1 MSNRLVG
8 ETSPYLLQHADNPV
22 DWWPWTQAAFEE
34 ARRRGVPVLLSVG
47 YSSCHWCHV
56 MAHESF
62 EDEATAALLNE
73 HFVSVK
79 VDREERPDVDAVYME
94 AVQAATGQGGW
105 PMTVFLTPDAEPFYF
120 GTYFPPEPR
129 HGMPSFRQVLDGVR
143 QAWEGRRGEV
153 AEVAAKIA
161 RDLGEREIGL
171 GDGERPGEQEQAQAL
186 LGLTREYDERYGG
199 FGGAPK
205 FPPSMVLEFLL
216 RHHAR
221 TGAEGALQ
229 MALDTA
235 ERMARGGIYDQL
247 GGGFAR
253 YSVDREWV
261 VPHFEKMLYDNAL
274 LCRVYAHLW
283 RSTGSES
290 ARRVA
295 LETADFMVRELGTEH
310 GAFASALDADSADA
324 EGRHVEGAYYVWTP
338 AELREVLGEQDAE
351 LAATYYGVTEEGTFE
366 EGASV
371 LQLPVTE
378 TVVDAERVAS
388 VRERLLDARSRRPA
402 PARDDKV
409 VAAWNGLAIAALAET
424 GAYFDRP
431 DLVEAAVRAADVLV
445 RLHMDDAARLL
456 RTSKDGRPGSNA
468 GVLEDYA
475 DVAEGFLTLAS
486 VTGEGVWLEFAG
498 FLLDH
503 VLARFTGEGGALYDT
518 ASDAEQL
525 IRRPQDPTDNATP
538 SGWTAAAGALLS
550 YAAQTGSEPHR
561 TAAERAL
568 GVVKALGP
576 KVPRFVGWGLAVAE
590 AALDGPR
597 EVAVVGAEGD
607 PLRELLHRT
616 ALLGTAPGAV
626 VAVGE
631 PVPSATEPTPPTSD
645 PATTSGPESATEPAP
660 PATEPEPPTTSEPG
674 PAPESAPTP
683 SGTAQGVT
691 EGPKPPSRKRVDVRE
706 VELPLLADRVLVRGR
721 AAAYVCRDF
730 TCDAPTT
737 DPTLLAD
744 ALGVR
749 VDVNDGDIRS
759 T

>member
-1 MSNRLVG
+1 MPNRLAH

-22 DWWPWTQAAFEE
+22 DWWPWSAEAFEE
-34 ARRRGVPVLLSVG
+34 ARKSGKPVLLSVG

-62 EDEATAALLNE
+62 EDQETADYLNA

-120 GTYFPPEPR
+120 GTYFPPAPR
-129 HGMPSFRQVLDGVR
+129 QGSPSFRQVLEGVHS
-143 QAWEGRRGEV
+143 AWTDRRDEV
-153 AEVAAKIA
+153 AEVAGKIV
-161 RDLGEREIGL
+161 RDLAGREIAF
-171 GDGERPGEQEQAQAL
+171 GDTQVPGEEDLAGAL
-186 LGLTREYDERYGG
+186 LGLTRDYDAGHGG

-205 FPPSMVLEFLL
+205 FPPSMAIEFLL

-221 TGAEGALQ
+221 TGSEGALQ
-229 MALDTA
+229 MAADTC

-283 RSTGSES
+283 RSTGSDL

-295 LETADFMVRELGTEH
+295 LETADFMVRELRTNEG
-310 GAFASALDADSADA
+310 GFASALDADSDDGS
-324 EGRHVEGAYYVWTP
+324 GRHVEGAYYVWTP
-338 AELREVLGEQDAE
+338 AQLVEVLGEQDAE
-351 LAATYYGVTEEGTFE
+351 LAADYFGVTEEGTFE

-371 LQLPVTE
+371 LQLPQSEGVF
-378 TVVDAERVAS
+378 DAERIAS
-388 VRERLLDARSRRPA
+388 IRARLLEARGERPA
-402 PARDDKV
+402 PGRDDKV
-409 VAAWNGLAIAALAET
+409 VAAWNGLAVAALAET

-431 DLVEAAVRAADVLV
+431 DLIEAALGAADLLV
-445 RLHMDDAARLL
+445 RLHLDEHARLA
-456 RTSKDGRPGSNA
+456 RTSKDGRVGANA

-475 DVAEGFLTLAS
+475 DVSEGFLALAS

-503 VLARFTGEGGALYDT
+503 VLVQFTDEESGTLYDT
-518 ASDAEQL
+518 AADAEKL

-538 SGWTAAAGALLS
+538 SGWSAAAGALLS
-550 YAAQTGSEPHR
+550 YAAQTGAEPHR
-561 TAAERAL
+561 AAAERAL

-576 KVPRFVGWGLAVAE
+576 RAPRFIGWGLATAE
-590 AALDGPR
+590 ALLDGPR
-597 EVAVVGAEGD
+597 EVAVVGPVDD
-607 PLRELLHRT
+607 PATKELHRA
-616 ALLGTAPGAV
+616 ALLATAPGAV
-626 VAVGE
+626 VAVGA
-631 PVPSATEPTPPTSD
+631 PDSD
-645 PATTSGPESATEPAP
+645 
-660 PATEPEPPTTSEPG
+660 
-674 PAPESAPTP
+674 
-683 SGTAQGVT
+683 
-691 EGPKPPSRKRVDVRE
+691 
-706 VELPLLADRVLVRGR
+706 ELPLLAERLLVSGEPT
-721 AAAYVCRDF
+721 AYVCRNF

-737 DPTLLAD
+737 DVDRLRE
-744 ALGVR
+744 ALKR
-749 VDVNDGDIRS
+749 
-759 T
+759 

>member
-1 MSNRLVG
+1 MPNRLAH

-22 DWWPWTQAAFEE
+22 DWWPWSSEAFEE
-34 ARRRGVPVLLSVG
+34 ARKRNVPVLLSVG

-62 EDEATAALLNE
+62 EDQETAEYLNA
-73 HFVSVK
+73 HYVSVK

-120 GTYFPPEPR
+120 GTYFPPAPR
-129 HGMPSFRQVLDGVR
+129 QGMPSFRQVLQGVH
-143 QAWEGRRGEV
+143 QAWDERRDEV
-153 AEVAAKIA
+153 AEVAGKIV
-161 RDLGEREIGL
+161 RDLAGREISY
-171 GDGERPGEQEQAQAL
+171 GDAQTPGEEELAQAL
-186 LGLTREYDERYGG
+186 LGLTREYDPQRGG

-229 MALDTA
+229 MAQDTC
-235 ERMARGGIYDQL
+235 ERMARGGMYDQL

-253 YSVDREWV
+253 YSVDRDWV

-283 RSTGSES
+283 RSTGSEL

-295 LETADFMVRELGTEH
+295 LETADFMVRELRTNEG
-310 GAFASALDADSADA
+310 GFASALDADSDDGT
-324 EGRHVEGAYYVWTP
+324 GRHVEGAYYVWTP
-338 AELREVLGEQDAE
+338 EQLREVLGEQDAE
-351 LAATYYGVTEEGTFE
+351 LAAQHFGVTEEGTFE

-371 LQLPVTE
+371 LRLPVRDG
-378 TVVDAERVAS
+378 VSDAEKIAS
-388 VRERLLDARSRRPA
+388 ISERLLAARAGRPA
-402 PARDDKV
+402 PGRDDKV

-431 DLVEAAVRAADVLV
+431 DLVEAAVAAADLLV
-445 RLHMDDAARLL
+445 RLHLDEQARLT
-456 RTSKDGRPGSNA
+456 RTSKDGHAGANA

-475 DVAEGFLTLAS
+475 DVAEGFLALAS

-503 VLARFTGEGGALYDT
+503 VLARFTDPESGSLYDT
-518 ASDAEQL
+518 ASDAERL
-525 IRRPQDPTDNATP
+525 IRRPQDPTDNAAP
-538 SGWTAAAGALLS
+538 SGWTAAANALLS
-550 YAAQTGSEPHR
+550 YAAHTGSEPHR

-568 GVVKALGP
+568 GVVRALGP
-576 KVPRFVGWGLAVAE
+576 RVPRFIGWGLAAAE
-590 AALDGPR
+590 AVLDGPR
-597 EVAVVGAEGD
+597 EVAVVGPALDDAGT
-607 PLRELLHRT
+607 RALHRT

-626 VAVGE
+626 VAVG
-631 PVPSATEPTPPTSD
+631 
-645 PATTSGPESATEPAP
+645 
-660 PATEPEPPTTSEPG
+660 
-674 PAPESAPTP
+674 APES
-683 SGTAQGVT
+683 
-691 EGPKPPSRKRVDVRE
+691 EE
-706 VELPLLADRVLVRGR
+706 FPLLADRPLVGGEP
-721 AAAYVCRDF
+721 AAYVCRNF

-737 DPTLLAD
+737 EPDRLRTVLS
-744 ALGVR
+744 G
-749 VDVNDGDIRS
+749 
-759 T
+759 

>member
-1 MSNRLVG
+1 MNRLAH

-22 DWWPWTQAAFEE
+22 DWWPWSEAAFDE
-34 ARRRGVPVLLSVG
+34 ARRVNKPVLLSVG

-62 EDEATAALLNE
+62 EDHPTADYLNE
-73 HFVSVK
+73 HFVSIK

-120 GTYFPPEPR
+120 GTYFPPAPR
-129 HGMPSFRQVLDGVR
+129 HGMPSFRQVLEGVR
-143 QAWEGRRGEV
+143 SAWADRRDEV
-153 AEVAAKIA
+153 AEVAGKIT
-161 RDLGEREIGL
+161 RDLSQREIDYG
-171 GDGERPGEQEQAQAL
+171 GTEAPGKEELSQAL
-186 LGLTREYDERYGG
+186 LGLTREYDPQRGG

-205 FPPSMVLEFLL
+205 FPPSMVVEFLL

-221 TGAEGALQ
+221 TGSEGALE
-229 MALDTA
+229 MAQDTC

-283 RSTGSES
+283 RSTGSEL

-295 LETADFMVRELGTEH
+295 VETADFMVRELRTNEG
-310 GAFASALDADSADA
+310 GFASALDADSDD
-324 EGRHVEGAYYVWTP
+324 GTGTGKHVEGAYYVWTP
-338 AELREVLGEQDAE
+338 EQLVEVLGEADAE
-351 LAATYYGVTEEGTFE
+351 LAAQYFGVTDDGTFE
-366 EGASV
+366 EGQSV
-371 LQLPVTE
+371 LQLPQSEGVF
-378 TVVDAERVAS
+378 DAERIAS
-388 VRERLLDARSRRPA
+388 VKSRLLAARSQRPA
-402 PARDDKV
+402 PGRDDKV

-431 DLVEAAVRAADVLV
+431 DLVEAAVSAADLLV
-445 RLHMDDAARLL
+445 RLHLDEHAKLA
-456 RTSKDGRPGSNA
+456 RTSKDGQVGANA

-475 DVAEGFLTLAS
+475 DVAEGFLALAS

-503 VLARFTGEGGALYDT
+503 VLAGFVDESGALYDT
-518 ASDAEQL
+518 AADAERL

-550 YAAQTGSEPHR
+550 YAAQTGAEPHR
-561 TAAERAL
+561 SAAERAL

-576 KVPRFVGWGLAVAE
+576 RVPRFIGWGLAVAE
-590 AALDGPR
+590 AYLDGPR
-597 EVAVVGAEGD
+597 EVAVVGPSLGD
-607 PLRELLHRT
+607 EAAKALHRT

-626 VAVGE
+626 VAFGV
-631 PVPSATEPTPPTSD
+631 A
-645 PATTSGPESATEPAP
+645 ESE
-660 PATEPEPPTTSEPG
+660 
-674 PAPESAPTP
+674 
-683 SGTAQGVT
+683 
-691 EGPKPPSRKRVDVRE
+691 
-706 VELPLLADRVLVRGR
+706 ELPLLADRPLVGGEP
-721 AAAYVCRDF
+721 AAYVCRNF

-737 DPTLLAD
+737 DPEQLRT
-744 ALGVR
+744 ALSR
-749 VDVNDGDIRS
+749 
-759 T
+759 

>member
-1 MSNRLVG
+1 MANRLAQA
-8 ETSPYLLQHADNPV
+8 TSPYLLQHADNPV
-22 DWWPWTQAAFEE
+22 DWWTWSEEAFEE
-34 ARRRGVPVLLSVG
+34 ARRRDVPVLLSVG

-62 EDEATAALLNE
+62 EDRATADEMNA

-120 GTYFPPEPR
+120 GTYFPPAPR
-129 HGMPSFRQVLDGVR
+129 HGMPSFRQVLEGVR
-143 QAWEGRRGEV
+143 QAWQERRDEVGEV
-153 AEVAAKIA
+153 AGKIT
-161 RDLGEREIGL
+161 RDLAGRELSVG
-171 GDGERPGEQEQAQAL
+171 GDEMPGEQELAQAL
-186 LGLTREYDERYGG
+186 LGLTREYDPQRGG

-205 FPPSMVLEFLL
+205 FPPSMVIEFLL

-229 MALDTA
+229 MAADTC

-253 YSVDREWV
+253 YSVDRDWV

-283 RSTGSES
+283 RATGSEP

-295 LETADFMVRELGTEH
+295 LETADFMVRELRTPEG
-310 GAFASALDADSADA
+310 GFASALDADSDDGT
-324 EGRHVEGAYYVWTP
+324 GRHVEGAYYVWTP
-338 AELREVLGEQDAE
+338 DQLREVLGDADAD
-351 LAATYYGVTEEGTFE
+351 LAARYFGVTEEGTFE

-371 LQLPVTE
+371 LQLPQRDEVS
-378 TVVDAERVAS
+378 DAARIDGI
-388 VRERLLDARSRRPA
+388 RERLLAARGRRPA
-402 PARDDKV
+402 PGRDDKV

-431 DLVEAAVRAADVLV
+431 DLVEAAVAAGDLLV
-445 RLHMDDAARLL
+445 RVHLDEQARIA
-456 RTSKDGRPGSNA
+456 RTSKDGQVGANA

-475 DVAEGFLTLAS
+475 DVAEGFLALAS
-486 VTGEGVWLEFAG
+486 VTGEGVWLDFAG
-498 FLLDH
+498 LLVDH
-503 VLARFTGEGGALYDT
+503 VLARFLDAGSGALYDT
-518 ASDAEQL
+518 ASDAERL

-538 SGWTAAAGALLS
+538 SGWTAAAGALLG
-550 YAAQTGSEPHR
+550 YAAHTGSEPHR

-576 KVPRFVGWGLAVAE
+576 RVPRFIGWGLAVAE

-597 EVAVVGAEGD
+597 EVAVVGRGADDPATAE
-607 PLRELLHRT
+607 LHRT

-626 VAVGE
+626 VA
-631 PVPSATEPTPPTSD
+631 
-645 PATTSGPESATEPAP
+645 
-660 PATEPEPPTTSEPG
+660 
-674 PAPESAPTP
+674 
-683 SGTAQGVT
+683 SGT
-691 EGPKPPSRKRVDVRE
+691 EGSDAF
-706 VELPLLADRVLVRGR
+706 PLLADRPLVDG
-721 AAAYVCRDF
+721 APAAYVCRNF

-737 DPTLLAD
+737 DPGRLRT
-744 ALGVR
+744 ALGGR
-749 VDVNDGDIRS
+749 A
-759 T
+759 

>member
-1 MSNRLVG
+1 MNRLAH

-22 DWWPWTQAAFEE
+22 QWWPWSTEAFDE
-34 ARRRGVPVLLSVG
+34 ARASNRPVLLSVG

-62 EDEATAALLNE
+62 EDDATAAYLNE
-73 HFVSVK
+73 HFVSIK

-129 HGMPSFRQVLDGVR
+129 HGMPSFQQVLEGVSG
-143 QAWEGRRGEV
+143 AWTDRRDEV
-153 AEVAAKIA
+153 AEVAGKIT
-161 RDLGEREIGL
+161 RDLAEREMSF
-171 GDGERPGEQEQAQAL
+171 GDSQVPGEEELAGAL
-186 LGLTREYDERYGG
+186 LGLTREYDAARGG

-205 FPPSMVLEFLL
+205 FPPSMVIEFLL

-221 TGAEGALQ
+221 TGSEGALQ
-229 MALDTA
+229 MAVDTCD
-235 ERMARGGIYDQL
+235 RMARGGLYDQL

-283 RSTGSES
+283 RSTGSEL

-295 LETADFMVRELGTEH
+295 LETADFMVRELRTNEG
-310 GAFASALDADSADA
+310 GFASALDADSDDGT
-324 EGRHVEGAYYVWTP
+324 GRHVEGAYYVWTP
-338 AELREVLGEQDAE
+338 AQLREVLGDADAE
-351 LAATYYGVTEEGTFE
+351 LAARYFGVTEEGTFE

-371 LQLPVTE
+371 LQLPQQDGF
-378 TVVDAERVAS
+378 VDAEKVAS
-388 VRERLLDARSRRPA
+388 VRERLLAARAGRPA
-402 PARDDKV
+402 PGRDDKV
-409 VAAWNGLAIAALAET
+409 VAAWNGLAVAALAET

-431 DLVEAAVRAADVLV
+431 DLVEAAIGAADLLV
-445 RLHMDDAARLL
+445 RLHMDDRARLA
-456 RTSKDGRPGSNA
+456 RTSKDGRAGAHA

-475 DVAEGFLTLAS
+475 DVAEGFLALAS

-503 VLARFTGEGGALYDT
+503 VLAQFTDAESGALYDT
-518 ASDAEQL
+518 AADAERL

-538 SGWTAAAGALLS
+538 SGWSAAAGALLS
-550 YAAQTGSEPHR
+550 YGAQTGAEPHR

-576 KVPRFVGWGLAVAE
+576 RAPRFIGWGLAVAE
-590 AALDGPR
+590 ALLDGPR
-597 EVAVVGAEGD
+597 EVAVVGEGSD
-607 PLRELLHRT
+607 PATTALRRA

-626 VAVGE
+626 VAVG
-631 PVPSATEPTPPTSD
+631 
-645 PATTSGPESATEPAP
+645 
-660 PATEPEPPTTSEPG
+660 
-674 PAPESAPTP
+674 APES
-683 SGTAQGVT
+683 
-691 EGPKPPSRKRVDVRE
+691 D
-706 VELPLLADRVLVRGR
+706 ELPLLSGR
-721 AAAYVCRDF
+721 PLMDGKPAAYVCRNF
-730 TCDAPTT
+730 ACDAPTT
-737 DPTLLAD
+737 DPDRLRT
-744 ALGVR
+744 ALNGR
-749 VDVNDGDIRS
+749 NA
-759 T
+759 

>member
-1 MSNRLVG
+1 MPNRLAH

-22 DWWPWTQAAFEE
+22 DWWPWSEEAFEE
-34 ARRRGVPVLLSVG
+34 ARKRNVPVLLSVG

-62 EDEATAALLNE
+62 EDQETAEYLNA
-73 HFVSVK
+73 HYVSVK

-120 GTYFPPEPR
+120 GTYFPPAPR
-129 HGMPSFRQVLDGVR
+129 QGMPSFRQVLQGVH
-143 QAWEGRRGEV
+143 QAWDERRDEVTEV
-153 AEVAAKIA
+153 AGKIV
-161 RDLGEREIGL
+161 RDLAGREISY
-171 GDGERPGEQEQAQAL
+171 GDAQTPGEEELAQAL
-186 LGLTREYDERYGG
+186 LGLTREYDPQRGG

-229 MALDTA
+229 MASDTC
-235 ERMARGGIYDQL
+235 ERMARGGMYDQL

-253 YSVDREWV
+253 YSVDRDWV

-283 RSTGSES
+283 RSTGSEL

-295 LETADFMVRELGTEH
+295 LETADFMVRELRTNEG
-310 GAFASALDADSADA
+310 GFASALDADSDDGT
-324 EGRHVEGAYYVWTP
+324 GRHVEGAYYVWTP
-338 AELREVLGEQDAE
+338 EQLREVLGDEDAE
-351 LAATYYGVTEEGTFE
+351 LAARHFGVTEEGTFE

-371 LQLPVTE
+371 LQLPSQDGLF
-378 TVVDAERVAS
+378 DAGKVAS
-388 VRERLLDARSRRPA
+388 IHERLLAARAERPA
-402 PARDDKV
+402 PGRDDKV

-431 DLVEAAVRAADVLV
+431 DLVEAAVAAADLLV
-445 RLHMDDAARLL
+445 RLHLDEQARLT
-456 RTSKDGRPGSNA
+456 RTSKDGHAGANP

-475 DVAEGFLTLAS
+475 DVAEGFLALAS

-503 VLARFTGEGGALYDT
+503 VLARFTDPESGALYDT
-518 ASDAEQL
+518 AADAEQL
-525 IRRPQDPTDNATP
+525 IRRPQDPTDNAAP
-538 SGWTAAAGALLS
+538 SGWTAAANALLS
-550 YAAQTGSEPHR
+550 YAAHTGSEPHR

-576 KVPRFVGWGLAVAE
+576 RVPRFIGWGLAAAE
-590 AALDGPR
+590 AVLDGPR
-597 EVAVVGAEGD
+597 EVAVVGPALDDEGT
-607 PLRELLHRT
+607 RALHRT

-626 VAVGE
+626 VAVG
-631 PVPSATEPTPPTSD
+631 V
-645 PATTSGPESATEPAP
+645 PESE
-660 PATEPEPPTTSEPG
+660 EF
-674 PAPESAPTP
+674 
-683 SGTAQGVT
+683 
-691 EGPKPPSRKRVDVRE
+691 
-706 VELPLLADRVLVRGR
+706 PLLADRPLVGGEP
-721 AAAYVCRDF
+721 AAYVCRNF

-737 DPTLLAD
+737 EPDRL
-744 ALGVR
+744 
-749 VDVNDGDIRS
+749 S
-759 T
+759 TVLSG

>member
-1 MSNRLVG
+1 MNRLAH

-22 DWWPWTQAAFEE
+22 DWWPWSTEAFDE
-34 ARRRGVPVLLSVG
+34 AREANKPVLLSVG

-62 EDEATAALLNE
+62 EDRATADFLNE

-94 AVQAATGQGGW
+94 AVQAATGHGGW

-120 GTYFPPEPR
+120 GTYFPPAPR
-129 HGMPSFRQVLDGVR
+129 HGMPSFQQVLEGVR
-143 QAWEGRRGEV
+143 SAWSDRRGEV
-153 AEVAAKIA
+153 TEVAAKIVK
-161 RDLGEREIGL
+161 DLAGREISY
-171 GDGERPGEQEQAQAL
+171 GDARVPGEEELAQAL
-186 LGLTREYDERYGG
+186 LGLTREYDPQRGG

-205 FPPSMVLEFLL
+205 FPPSMVIEFLL

-229 MALDTA
+229 MAADTC

-253 YSVDREWV
+253 YSVDRDWV

-283 RSTGSES
+283 RSTARGGAADELSEL

-295 LETADFMVRELGTEH
+295 LETADFMVRELRTNEG
-310 GAFASALDADSADA
+310 GFASALDADSDDGT
-324 EGRHVEGAYYVWTP
+324 GRHVEGAYYVWTP
-338 AELREVLGEQDAE
+338 QQLTEVLGAEDAE
-351 LAATYYGVTEEGTFE
+351 LAAHYFEVTEDGTFE
-366 EGASV
+366 NGSSV
-371 LQLPVTE
+371 LQLPQHEGVF
-378 TVVDAERVAS
+378 DAEKIESIRD
-388 VRERLLDARSRRPA
+388 RLLRARGDRPA
-402 PARDDKV
+402 PGRDDKV

-431 DLVEAAVRAADVLV
+431 DLIEAAVGAADLLV
-445 RLHMDDAARLL
+445 RLHLDEQARLA
-456 RTSKDGRPGSNA
+456 RTSKDGQAGANS

-475 DVAEGFLTLAS
+475 DVAEGFLALAS

-503 VLARFTGEGGALYDT
+503 VLARFVDQENGSLYDT
-518 ASDAEQL
+518 AADAEKL

-538 SGWTAAAGALLS
+538 SGWSAAAGALLG
-550 YAAQTGSEPHR
+550 YAAHTGSEPHR
-561 TAAERAL
+561 TAAEKAL

-576 KVPRFVGWGLAVAE
+576 RVPRFVGWGLAVAE
-590 AALDGPR
+590 ALLDGPK
-597 EVAVVGAEGD
+597 EVAVVGPAQDDEATKT
-607 PLRELLHRT
+607 LHRT

-626 VAVGE
+626 VA
-631 PVPSATEPTPPTSD
+631 A
-645 PATTSGPESATEPAP
+645 
-660 PATEPEPPTTSEPG
+660 
-674 PAPESAPTP
+674 
-683 SGTAQGVT
+683 GTAGSD
-691 EGPKPPSRKRVDVRE
+691 EF
-706 VELPLLADRVLVRGR
+706 PLLADRPLVDG
-721 AAAYVCRDF
+721 APAAYVCRNF

-737 DPTLLAD
+737 DPDQLRT
-744 ALGVR
+744 ALGR
-749 VDVNDGDIRS
+749 
-759 T
+759 

>member
-1 MSNRLVG
+1 MPNRLAH
-8 ETSPYLLQHADNPV
+8 ETSPYLLQHAENPV
-22 DWWPWTQAAFEE
+22 DWWPWSAEAFEE
-34 ARRRGVPVLLSVG
+34 ARKGGKPVLLSVG

-62 EDEATAALLNE
+62 EDQETADYLNA
-73 HFVSVK
+73 HFVNIK

-105 PMTVFLTPDAEPFYF
+105 PMTVFLTPEAEPFYF
-120 GTYFPPEPR
+120 GTYFPPAPR
-129 HGMPSFRQVLDGVR
+129 HGMPSFRQVLEGVNS
-143 QAWEGRRGEV
+143 AWTDRRDEV
-153 AEVAAKIA
+153 AEVAGKIV
-161 RDLGEREIGL
+161 RDLAGREISY
-171 GDGERPGEQEQAQAL
+171 GDTQAPGDEELAAAL
-186 LGLTREYDERYGG
+186 LGLTREYDPQRGG

-205 FPPSMVLEFLL
+205 FPPSMVVEFLL

-229 MALDTA
+229 MAQDTC

-283 RSTGSES
+283 RTTGSEL

-295 LETADFMVRELGTEH
+295 LETADFMVRELRTAEG
-310 GAFASALDADSADA
+310 GFASALDADSDD
-324 EGRHVEGAYYVWTP
+324 GSGKHVEGAYYVWTP
-338 AELREVLGEQDAE
+338 GQLREVLGEDAE
-351 LAATYYGVTEEGTFE
+351 LAAQYFGVTEEGTFE

-371 LQLPVTE
+371 LQLPQQEGVF
-378 TVVDAERVAS
+378 DAEKVES
-388 VRERLLDARSRRPA
+388 VKRRLLDARAERPA
-402 PARDDKV
+402 PGRDDKV

-431 DLVEAAVRAADVLV
+431 DLVEAALGAADLLV
-445 RLHMDDAARLL
+445 RLHLDEQARLS
-456 RTSKDGRPGSNA
+456 RTSKDGHVGANA

-475 DVAEGFLTLAS
+475 DVAEGFLALAS

-503 VLARFTGEGGALYDT
+503 VLVRFVDEESGALFDT
-518 ASDAEQL
+518 AADAERL
-525 IRRPQDPTDNATP
+525 IRRPQDPTDNAAP

-550 YAAQTGSEPHR
+550 YAAQTGAEPHR

-576 KVPRFVGWGLAVAE
+576 RVPRFIGWGLAVAE
-590 AALDGPR
+590 ALLDGPR
-597 EVAVVGAEGD
+597 EVAVVGPALDD
-607 PLRELLHRT
+607 PGTRALHRT

-626 VAVGE
+626 VAVG
-631 PVPSATEPTPPTSD
+631 VQGSD
-645 PATTSGPESATEPAP
+645 
-660 PATEPEPPTTSEPG
+660 
-674 PAPESAPTP
+674 
-683 SGTAQGVT
+683 
-691 EGPKPPSRKRVDVRE
+691 
-706 VELPLLADRVLVRGR
+706 ELPLLADRPLVGG
-721 AAAYVCRDF
+721 APTAYVCRDF

-737 DPTLLAD
+737 DEERLRE
-744 ALGVR
+744 ALNG
-749 VDVNDGDIRS
+749 
-759 T
+759 